1 MRNLDQGGR
10 RRLGWRWPLTWAI
23 QVMVEEAAAV
33 EGVAGKMSRW
43 LVVVWLGWRAHDMEA
58 VKAGVDT
65 VTWSWVP
72 GNVTAGLQVG
82 SVENMGSH

>member
-1 MRNLDQGGR
+1 M
-10 RRLGWRWPLTWAI
+10 
-23 QVMVEEAAAV
+23 
-33 EGVAGKMSRW
+33 
-43 LVVVWLGWRAHDMEA
+43 VWLEWRAHDMEA

-72 GNVTAGLQVG
+72 GNMTAGLQVG